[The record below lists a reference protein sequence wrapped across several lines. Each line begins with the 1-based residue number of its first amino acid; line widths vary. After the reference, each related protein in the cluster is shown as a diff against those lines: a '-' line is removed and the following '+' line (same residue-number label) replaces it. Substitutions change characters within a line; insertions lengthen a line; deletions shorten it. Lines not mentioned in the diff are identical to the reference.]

1 MDLLFAAE
9 QYAAAQATAVAAAQY
24 YANAANAAMNA
35 AAGGGNPRMMLA
47 PGQMIQPGMM
57 MGQMTLPPSQTWS
70 SGSSAPPPPS
80 MSRSSEHDDRDERDY
95 ERRRRRER
103 SRERGKGRSRSRSRS
118 RERSRKRRESMNW
131 RERADEDNR
140 SWRERADEDNKR
152 SRDRSRDRS
161 PGRYRERSPGEED
174 WRHATPNNTVMI
186 RGLPQNITEQHV
198 QDNITSHSLAARDI
212 PGLGSCSEV
221 ALSRWKLMDL
231 DPLGEEAWS
240 ILWLDTWGQVIV
252 ASLPPVN
259 GGGHLPPGGQLEA
272 VNGADDLSKFLPVVA
287 GYRMDSFNFLSGPI
301 TNTALQVRGMPA
313 LSLATGS
320 NMEYFMAISLDG
332 SAMMG

>member
-1 MDLLFAAE
+1 
-9 QYAAAQATAVAAAQY
+9 
-24 YANAANAAMNA
+24 
-35 AAGGGNPRMMLA
+35 
-47 PGQMIQPGMM
+47 MIQPGMM

-70 SGSSAPPPPS
+70 SGSGGPPPPS

-95 ERRRRRER
+95 E
-103 SRERGKGRSRSRSRS
+103 

-161 PGRYRERSPGEED
+161 PGRYRERSPGDED

-212 PGLGSCSEV
+212 RLIREKKTQVLCPRLLTRHRATNCRATFSFHKVQGTRPGKTVKCN
-221 ALSRWKLMDL
+221 LSK
-231 DPLGEEAWS
+231 S
-240 ILWLDTWGQVIV
+240 K
-252 ASLPPVN
+252 S
-259 GGGHLPPGGQLEA
+259 PPGDDGENA
-272 VNGADDLSKFLPVVA
+272 VESQVEVDRPQEWVARKFEFDQIFCHRSIHTFP
-287 GYRMDSFNFLSGPI
+287 DINS
-301 TNTALQVRGMPA
+301 
-313 LSLATGS
+313 ATIVG
-320 NMEYFMAISLDG
+320 
-332 SAMMG
+332 